1 MNLVTV
7 TGGKRSERERVE
19 SMAYYV
25 IDMLMPRMR
34 TLNIE
39 ISIMDFEGDDSC
51 GYCLPAGHAD
61 SSRPRDFEIEVNKY
75 LDMRTMLETVAHE
88 MVHVKQYARREL
100 FETSVGKHRWMD
112 EWYDESKTSYW
123 DLPWEIE
130 AHGRECGLF
139 VRWASANGYTGKW
152 TKSKREVK

>member
-1 MNLVTV
+1 MNIVTV
-7 TGGKRSERERVE
+7 TGGIRGQREKAE
-19 SMAYYV
+19 SMAHYV
-25 IDMLMPRMR
+25 IQKLMPRMR

-39 ISIMDFEGDDSC
+39 IEIKDFEGDDSC

-61 SSRPRDFEIEVNKY
+61 PSRPRDFEIEINRY

-88 MVHVKQYARREL
+88 MVHVKQYARKEL
-100 FETSVGKHRWMD
+100 FETSVGKHRWLD
-112 EWYDESKTSYW
+112 EWYDDSKLSYW

-139 VRWASANGYTGKW
+139 VRWAQDNGYKGQW
-152 TKSKREVK
+152 TKSRR

>member
-1 MNLVTV
+1 
-7 TGGKRSERERVE
+7 
-19 SMAYYV
+19 
-25 IDMLMPRMR
+25 
-34 TLNIE
+34 
-39 ISIMDFEGDDSC
+39 MDFEGDDSC

-100 FETSVGKHRWMD
+100 KELTTGTHRWMGD
-112 EWYDESKTSYW
+112 IVSDDDVAYW

-139 VRWASANGYTGKW
+139 VRWAQDNGYKGKW
-152 TKSKREVK
+152 TKSKREV